1 MPRGLWV
8 FSKGLLENLQLFS
21 VVGSGFLS
29 FLCLFGAN
37 ALADQCSDLKSQYS
51 STLRAYQSS
60 NFQFPQDCP
69 RASDFFRVKREQI
82 QSLVLMSRASKQA
95 CGSQFGGGSPPEML
109 ASLLEHEAVTLVSGC
124 DLIAG
129 APSGA
134 GEPQPPPAPATP
146 PVSAPPPAQV
156 QTPAPL
162 PPPNA
167 VQSCAAQKTMPVA
180 PGCNADF
187 PQLRSGA
194 ACSVADNSVGLTLQV
209 PGSEPTC
216 CVTSCG
222 LSK

>member
-1 MPRGLWV
+1 MRRGRGV
-8 FSKGLLENLQLFS
+8 FVKGFYKNSKIIGAIGL
-21 VVGSGFLS
+21 GFLS
-29 FLCLFGAN
+29 SFCLFGTE

-51 STLRAYQSS
+51 STLQAYKSS

-69 RASDFFRVKREQI
+69 RAREFFRIKREQI
-82 QSLVLMSRASKQA
+82 QSLVSMSRASKEV

-134 GEPQPPPAPATP
+134 PEPHPVPAPGVP
-146 PVSAPPPAQV
+146 PVSAPPPAQA
-156 QTPAPL
+156 QTPAP
-162 PPPNA
+162 PPVPVMA
-167 VQSCAAQKTMPVA
+167 QSCAAQKTMPVV

-194 ACSVADNSVGLTLQV
+194 ACSAADNSVGLTLQV

>member
-1 MPRGLWV
+1 MRRGIGVLV
-8 FSKGLLENLQLFS
+8 KSFYKNSKGAISVFFFS
-21 VVGSGFLS
+21 AI
-29 FLCLFGAN
+29 CLFGTDV
-37 ALADQCSDLKSQYS
+37 LADQCSDLKSQYS
-51 STLRAYQSS
+51 LTLQAYKSS

-69 RASDFFRVKREQI
+69 RAREFFRIKREQI
-82 QSLVLMSRASKQA
+82 QSLVSMSRASKEV

-134 GEPQPPPAPATP
+134 PEPQPRPAPGAP

-156 QTPAPL
+156 QIPAP
-162 PPPNA
+162 PPAPNA
-167 VQSCAAQKTMPVA
+167 AQSCAAQKTMPVA

-194 ACSVADNSVGLTLQV
+194 ACSAADNSVGLTLQV

-216 CVTSCG
+216 CVTACAR
-222 LSK
+222 SK